1 MPDDADEIFR
11 EAAREQDSLGFLQF
25 IKGRISKKWQQAQL
39 AYSLNRSQ
47 NRVVCSKWS
56 ARMITRLIR
65 FEWEIWKFRNEIQA
79 IVSAEKKEIRDERKR
94 RLQIEKELERGVAGL
109 RPRGHYMVTNVNG
122 DGLIDLPA
130 DEQEAWLGQID
141 AARKRYW

>member
-1 MPDDADEIFR
+1 
-11 EAAREQDSLGFLQF
+11 
-25 IKGRISKKWQQAQL
+25 
-39 AYSLNRSQ
+39 
-47 NRVVCSKWS
+47 
-56 ARMITRLIR
+56 MITRLIR